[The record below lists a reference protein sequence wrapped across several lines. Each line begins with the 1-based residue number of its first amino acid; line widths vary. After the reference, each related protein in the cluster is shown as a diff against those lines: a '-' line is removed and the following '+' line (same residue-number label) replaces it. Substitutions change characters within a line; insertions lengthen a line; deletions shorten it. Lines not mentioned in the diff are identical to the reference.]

1 MKDVNGL
8 EIHWISYMKFS
19 EIKKE
24 APDTQG
30 GYKKPAQFD
39 PNDMGIKKGIKK
51 VAGAAKANFQ
61 TGRNLAQVGAG
72 KKDASVLGLIGA
84 VKDAGSE
91 IKGAAKG
98 DYTAG
103 QAEPVDGDLAQ
114 TKKDRPDQKFQKKQ
128 ASDEQPQQQKAQPKK
143 RDPKLVSDPIRGVDD
158 YTNGA
163 QFIHPENRLS
173 YQYDATDKVWRP
185 QTTDRSIK
193 PIDQVKGKDFFNKD
207 KNRTRML
214 EGMDARIQHIE
225 DLIFFNGS
233 AGAKRALDKIKAMA
247 EKTDNVQIKWD
258 GSPAVI
264 FGRDENGEFV
274 LTDKGGFVAKGYDG
288 KAKSPEA
295 VNKMFLARPGAKND
309 PKGFKALGANMAKA
323 WPIMEK
329 ATPKNFK
336 GYFKGDMLY
345 FHEPQQE
352 QNMYHFKPNIV
363 QYTVKTDSDLGKKIN
378 KSKIGVV
385 VHRVIDEDGNEQP
398 FNDFDIMEGTDL
410 LVIPPVT
417 VSETVKVDESSIGK
431 LENIIS
437 RNSSAI
443 DSFLDKAKLKQM
455 QVTDFPNILYTYVNQ
470 KVDSGLENLGRD
482 FIKWLESSKVS
493 ANKQRKLQ
501 EYISENVNTFSA
513 IWDTVNGIMNVKN
526 NIIDQLNNQDADV
539 KATING
545 QPGGEGY
552 VVTGSKGDMKLVNRG
567 KGGFTQANRS
577 VQR

>member
-1 MKDVNGL
+1 
-8 EIHWISYMKFS
+8 MKFRDF
-19 EIKKE
+19 KTE
-24 APDTQG
+24 APEQQG
-30 GYKKPAQFD
+30 GYKKPAKFD
-39 PNDMGIKKGIKK
+39 PNDMGITKGIKK
-51 VAGAAKANFQ
+51 AAGAAKANIQ
-61 TGRNLAQVGAG
+61 TGRNLQKVGSG

-114 TKKDRPDQKFQKKQ
+114 TKKVRPDQKFQKKQ
-128 ASDEQPQQQKAQPKK
+128 AGGDEQPQQKAQPK
-143 RDPKLVSDPIRGVDD
+143 RNPKLVNDPIRGVDD
-158 YTNGA
+158 YVNGA
-163 QFIHPENRLS
+163 QFIHPENKLS
-173 YQYDATDKVWRP
+173 YQYDATDKLWRP
-185 QTTDRSIK
+185 QTTDRSVK
-193 PIDQVKGKDFFNKD
+193 PIEQVKGKDLFNKD
-207 KNRTRML
+207 KNRTRMTEGL
-214 EGMDARIQHIE
+214 EARIQHVE

-233 AGAKRALDKIKAMA
+233 AGAKRALAKIKAMA
-247 EKTDNVQIKWD
+247 EKTENVQIKWD

-264 FGRDENGEFV
+264 FGRDENGEFI

-295 VNKMFLARPGAKND
+295 VNKMFLARPGAKRD
-309 PKGFKALGANMAKA
+309 PKGFKALGANMASA
-323 WPIMEK
+323 WTIMEK
-329 ATPKNFK
+329 ATPKNFN

-378 KSKIGVV
+378 KSKMGVV
-385 VHRVIDEDGNEQP
+385 VHRVIDKDGNEQP

-431 LENIIS
+431 LENIIA

-455 QVTDFPNILYTYVNQ
+455 QVTDFPEILYTYVNQ

-482 FIKWLESSKVS
+482 FIKWLETSKVS

-501 EYISENVNTFSA
+501 TYISENVGTFSA

-526 NIIDQLNNQDADV
+526 NIIEQLNNQDADV

-552 VVTGSKGDMKLVNRG
+552 VVTGPGGDMKLVNRG